1 MEATSPPA
9 PPAGNPPANGAPDP
23 STAARLKAVL
33 VVAVVAAIAA
43 FIDSKV
49 KVKVHVEDD
58 FAVFAVFY
66 VVAQAVERL
75 VQPFLEPVKAAP
87 LTNAKKELKVAKDA
101 VAAVRTSESANP
113 AALETAAQAEGA
125 AHATL
130 DAIQSYRALWGWA
143 IATGFALI
151 VCGFLG
157 LGLIEAV
164 ASVEG
169 GDAFFQR
176 VDVIVTGLAI
186 GAGTKP
192 LHDLI
197 SRLEKSKQNADP
209 ATKPSA

>member
-1 MEATSPPA
+1 MEAS
-9 PPAGNPPANGAPDP
+9 NPETGPTNGA
-23 STAARLKAVL
+23 RFGAVA

-43 FIDSKV
+43 LIDSKV
-49 KVKVHVEDD
+49 KVKVNVEDD

-75 VQPFLEPVKAAP
+75 VQPFLEPVKAAA
-87 LTNAKKELKVAKDA
+87 LTSAKTNLKVATDT
-101 VAAVRTSESANP
+101 VAAVRSSEGVDAT
-113 AALETAAQAEGA
+113 ALKTAAQAEGD

-130 DAIQSYRALWGWA
+130 DAIQSYRALWGWV
-143 IATGFALI
+143 IASAFALL
-151 VCGFLG
+151 VCGALG

-169 GDAFFQR
+169 GDAWFQR
-176 VDVIVTGLAI
+176 VDLIVTGLAI